1 MWSWRTYR
9 WWIRALRRS
18 RAIAFAVASAF
29 VAVGMESEYID
40 GGYAVGSAVE
50 ARRMDESKIA
60 SDLAGTYSSARSAA
74 RAGARAR
81 GPARRPHPLAR
92 LSRSTPAWHRLQRLP
107 RLRARGQTLTSRG
120 CRCYAQPPFKR
131 AEIKVSGT
139 FQGKKF
145 APQWLVA
152 RDRLAPAGAPLP
164 SLRVARGGRRAWSL
178 ARHTTAERMDA
189 LLGYDSDDSPVSRAA
204 SRDAPPDPKRPR
216 LVDDPPDDATSS
228 GRVRAFPH
236 VDGNFATH
244 VYIPVDIPRRPRAA
258 LARRLAAL
266 VALAPSLR
274 PVGRDAPPDPTL
286 DPDALVPD
294 HLHVSLSRVFPI
306 RIDARAS
313 LLAALRRALASLDA
327 FHADVGPS
335 FRVFL
340 NDARDTAFVALD
352 VSPRDSSRDRD
363 DDDDRYDDRHDRFR
377 AMVRAVDEALDAR
390 GYPTF
395 YRRPV
400 PHVSLLWCPGEDA
413 AAAEKAVAAVAAFAD
428 PSRVGPGEG
437 DARWT
442 ARVGRAA
449 CKVSGFPETTV
460 WSRVE
465 GLAPPEVS
473 VPEVWRGGW

>member
-1 MWSWRTYR
+1 M
-9 WWIRALRRS
+9 
-18 RAIAFAVASAF
+18 
-29 VAVGMESEYID
+29 
-40 GGYAVGSAVE
+40 
-50 ARRMDESKIA
+50 
-60 SDLAGTYSSARSAA
+60 
-74 RAGARAR
+74 
-81 GPARRPHPLAR
+81 
-92 LSRSTPAWHRLQRLP
+92 
-107 RLRARGQTLTSRG
+107 LRAT
-120 CRCYAQPPFKR
+120 PFKR

-352 VSPRDSSRDRD
+352 VSPGLERRPRRRRRPLRRPSRPFPSDGTRGGRGAGRSRLSHVLPPTGAARLPVVVSGRGRGGGGESRRRSRRVRGPESRRARRGGREVDR
-363 DDDDRYDDRHDRFR
+363 
-377 AMVRAVDEALDAR
+377 AR
-390 GYPTF
+390 GS
-395 YRRPV
+395 RRV
-400 PHVSLLWCPGEDA
+400 
-413 AAAEKAVAAVAAFAD
+413 
-428 PSRVGPGEG
+428 
-437 DARWT
+437 
-442 ARVGRAA
+442 
-449 CKVSGFPETTV
+449 
-460 WSRVE
+460 
-465 GLAPPEVS
+465 
-473 VPEVWRGGW
+473 

>member
-1 MWSWRTYR
+1 LWSWRTYR

-74 RAGARAR
+74 RAGARVR

-131 AEIKVSGT
+131 AENFRAVIPRE
-139 FQGKKF
+139 KF

-228 GRVRAFPH
+228 GRVRAFTH

-274 PVGRDAPPDPTL
+274 PVGRDAPPDPTI

-306 RIDARAS
+306 RIDARTS

-340 NDARDTAFVALD
+340 NDAQDTAFVALD
-352 VSPRDSSRDRD
+352 VTPRDSSRDRD
-363 DDDDRYDDRHDRFR
+363 DDDDHFDRFR

-400 PHVSLLWCPGEDA
+400 PHVSLLWCPGKDA
-413 AAAEKAVAAVAAFAD
+413 AAAEKAVAAFAD
-428 PSRVGPGEG
+428 PSRVAHGEG

-473 VPEVWRGGW
+473 VQEVRRGGWEEQFW